1 MNNSGLLSYL
11 FYENGNIKYD
21 YISPKNRFGFIYN
34 NSTPYLSN
42 SIGKSFVSYILG
54 HAICEGKI
62 AGINTKVNDWPLIKD
77 TLYHNQSLLNLINM
91 AANDNNYVDDTKGM
105 KSSGRWYN
113 IHSIK
118 SFAEREL
125 KGSKQSSNFNRK
137 YNYNGLLTNIIM
149 NYIVH
154 KTDYEFEALL
164 NRVFQEKVKIKHSIK
179 VFYQKYPREDDGK
192 IIRNSS
198 LELTPE
204 MGTAYYM
211 FYATRYDFLRVA
223 KSMLDDWNEDNCVGK
238 YLKTVYKNRISK
250 QLPSFLTSN
259 PKKTEFYPSSYGGQ
273 FHFDYFKM
281 KNRKILGMDGYGGQS
296 ILIDFDN
303 SRIVV
308 VNTVHNDYDWK
319 ALVYDVIKNGD
330 IIR

>member
-11 FYENGNIKYD
+11 FYEKGNIRYD
-21 YISPKNRFGFIYN
+21 YISPKNRIGFIYN

-77 TLYHNQSLLNLINM
+77 TLYYNQSLLNLINM
-91 AANDNNYVDDTKGM
+91 AANDDNYVDDMKGM

-137 YNYNGLLTNIIM
+137 YNYNGFLTNIIM

-154 KTDYEFEALL
+154 KTDYKFE
-164 NRVFQEKVKIKHSIK
+164 
-179 VFYQKYPREDDGK
+179 
-192 IIRNSS
+192 
-198 LELTPE
+198 EL
-204 MGTAYYM
+204 GLA
-211 FYATRYDFLRVA
+211 FR
-223 KSMLDDWNEDNCVGK
+223 
-238 YLKTVYKNRISK
+238 
-250 QLPSFLTSN
+250 
-259 PKKTEFYPSSYGGQ
+259 
-273 FHFDYFKM
+273 
-281 KNRKILGMDGYGGQS
+281 
-296 ILIDFDN
+296 
-303 SRIVV
+303 
-308 VNTVHNDYDWK
+308 
-319 ALVYDVIKNGD
+319 
-330 IIR
+330 

>member
-1 MNNSGLLSYL
+1 MRMEISNMIIFPLKTDLDLYTIILHNHTSLILLVKVL
-11 FYENGNIKYD
+11 F
-21 YISPKNRFGFIYN
+21 
-34 NSTPYLSN
+34 
-42 SIGKSFVSYILG
+42 SYILG

-164 NRVFQEKVKIKHSIK
+164 NRVFKKK
-179 VFYQKYPREDDGK
+179 
-192 IIRNSS
+192 
-198 LELTPE
+198 
-204 MGTAYYM
+204 
-211 FYATRYDFLRVA
+211 
-223 KSMLDDWNEDNCVGK
+223 
-238 YLKTVYKNRISK
+238 LK
-250 QLPSFLTSN
+250 
-259 PKKTEFYPSSYGGQ
+259 
-273 FHFDYFKM
+273 
-281 KNRKILGMDGYGGQS
+281 
-296 ILIDFDN
+296 
-303 SRIVV
+303 
-308 VNTVHNDYDWK
+308 
-319 ALVYDVIKNGD
+319 
-330 IIR
+330 